1 MAQIDLD
8 RRKGS
13 VNLDIN
19 IVPFVDVMSCLT
31 AFLLV
36 TAVWIHTADLK
47 NEPVG
52 RGETKANEKM
62 SRIAVLV
69 AADGMEVDAIPAD
82 DTAAVDRR
90 TLRADDWA
98 QLEATLHEL
107 QASGEGPH
115 VEIAALSTRAQP
127 IPYQTLIAA
136 MDTAVKAGFAHVGV
150 IDPAQLAR

>member
-1 MAQIDLD
+1 MAQIDTAG
-8 RRKGS
+8 RKGS

-36 TAVWIHTADLK
+36 TAVWIQTANLK

-52 RGETKANEKM
+52 KAGDKPAEKA
-62 SRIAVLV
+62 SRIAILI
-69 AADGMEVDAIPAD
+69 AADGMDVEAIPAD
-82 DTAAVDRR
+82 DAAPVDKRSV
-90 TLRADDWA
+90 RADDWA
-98 QLEATLHEL
+98 QLEATLHDL
-107 QASGEGPH
+107 QANGERPH
-115 VEIAALSTRAQP
+115 VEIAALSTREHP

-136 MDTAVKAGFAHVGV
+136 MDVTVKAGFPHVGV